1 MWDALASRSASVA
14 ATPDLGAGI
23 ESPAVPASPRRGR
36 HEGRPAPPRH
46 AEERER
52 RHASPYIGS
61 QYRLS
66 QLLPD
71 GAPPWSFES
80 GSTSLH
86 RAAAAP
92 KGGRLP
98 PDTRRGERVDMPL
111 PTSVRKVLPSPCL
124 LPEWTSLSMHLQFVA
139 LHLQPQPTI
148 ARVVVIARA
157 ARIPG
162 TAAPRQGPP
171 RREPRDRD
179 PRVGSPPTRAYTTLR
194 PEPDP
199 SRPSAVA
206 SPYSDHRQFI
216 VRVYRPSSTVRI
228 PTADHVNAQY
238 TPSSP
243 HTQFLYQWRSLP
255 ITFIREERTRPDRFP
270 DDGADTS
277 AVASTRSQARSLPPA
292 RVASRPEIGLET
304 AVVHDCF
311 SRMWRSTIGAKPR
324 LNAVR
329 VHRGPRTTHSPWS
342 RPITRPAE
350 PRLTSALAV

>member
-1 MWDALASRSASVA
+1 M
-14 ATPDLGAGI
+14 
-23 ESPAVPASPRRGR
+23 
-36 HEGRPAPPRH
+36 
-46 AEERER
+46 
-52 RHASPYIGS
+52 
-61 QYRLS
+61 RLLS
-66 QLLPD
+66 GTEY
-71 GAPPWSFES
+71 GAPRQQPV
-80 GSTSLH
+80 GVRPRLH
-86 RAAAAP
+86 RSWPVPIREEETRRRAGFRGSS
-92 KGGRLP
+92 GG
-98 PDTRRGERVDMPL
+98 TRRGEAPEAPHVGRSCFTQRQRRGDASDL
-111 PTSVRKVLPSPCL
+111 GACIFSRNRPSPG
-124 LPEWTSLSMHLQFVA
+124 
-139 LHLQPQPTI
+139 
-148 ARVVVIARA
+148 VVIARA

-162 TAAPRQGPP
+162 IAAPRQGPP

-179 PRVGSPPTRAYTTLR
+179 PRMGSPPTRAYTTFR

-206 SPYSDHRQFI
+206 SPYSDHRQFF